1 MQPTDLIKSFH
12 SFSDSFEG
20 ETNIDNITRTIYA
33 TDASIY
39 REMPLAVTYPA
50 TVDDIK
56 KLIHFCNENK
66 IGIIPRAAGTS
77 LAGQVVGNG
86 IVADM
91 SRHFKKIIEINAGE
105 KWVKVQPGV
114 VPDELNKILKPYG
127 LLFGPETSTSNR
139 CNLGGMLGNNGC
151 GLHSLVYGSVRD
163 QVLEVKALLSDGS
176 EIVFRP
182 VDKEELNRKMNQ
194 KDAEGDIYRKLN
206 ELFSDN
212 ENKKSIAADYP
223 DSTIPRRNTG
233 YALDYVLDCELYT
246 PESSKQLNLSGLIAG
261 SEGTLVIVTEMKLG
275 LVPIPPPV
283 KALSC
288 VHLLRRN
295 EAFRANL
302 IALKYSPQA
311 VELMDDKIL
320 ALAEK
325 SPAQKKNRFFIEGS
339 PGALLIVEFC
349 AESAEE
355 IKATAKKMEDEMKDA
370 GLGYAFPLVWGNE
383 VPKVWNLRKAGLG
396 ILSNMKGDAK
406 PVSLIED
413 CAVDVRKLG
422 DFVKEIEEMLAGLGK
437 ESVYHAHIATG
448 ELHIRPIINIKN
460 PDEAG
465 LLRVIG
471 ENTAR
476 IVKKYHGSM
485 SGEHGDGRLRG
496 EFIPIIIGERN
507 YQLNKE
513 VKNIFDRGNIF
524 NPGKIVFTPP
534 MDTSLRYIPGRKTP
548 ELKTWY
554 DFSSSDG
561 VVRAAE
567 KCNGSGD
574 CRKSKIIGGTM
585 CPTFMAT
592 EDEKMS
598 TRARANILREAF
610 NKDGSDPWA
619 SNEVMD
625 LLDSCLACKG
635 CKSECPSEV
644 DMAKLKSEYLSHY
657 NDRHR
662 PGLRTRLIANL
673 PSIYRLFSPFSA
685 IFNFVASSVLT
696 SWVLK
701 QITGFAARRSIPT
714 ISRTTMRS
722 WLRKNLRNLNPANP
736 VKEVYL
742 FIDEFTNY
750 NDTEIGIAVV
760 KLLTSLNYKVLVID
774 HPESARTYI
783 SKGFLRRARKSIDR
797 NISIFAPLLDSQKP
811 LIGIEP
817 SAILG
822 FRDEFPEL
830 ASDSLKNA
838 ACTMS
843 QYVFLFEEF
852 IAMEFKAGR
861 ISSDFFTEK
870 TGDILVHVHCQQKAV
885 SQASV
890 SIAALSIPS
899 GYRVKEIPSGCC
911 GMAGAFGYEKEHFDL
926 AVKIGEMVLF
936 PEVRNAGNETIISA
950 PGTSCRHHI
959 KDGTGRKALHPAE
972 ILFNALKKT

>member
-1 MQPTDLIKSFH
+1 MQQTDVIKAFH

-50 TVDDIK
+50 TVDDVK
-56 KLIHFCNENK
+56 KLIHFCSENK

-91 SRHFKKIIEINAGE
+91 SRHFKKIVEINAGE
-105 KWVKVQPGV
+105 RWVKVQPGV
-114 VPDELNKILKPYG
+114 IPDELNKILKPYG

-176 EIVFRP
+176 EIVFMP
-182 VDKEELNRKMNQ
+182 VDKEELNRKMNL
-194 KDAEGDIYRKLN
+194 KNAEGDIYRKLN

-223 DSTIPRRNTG
+223 ESTIPRRNTG
-233 YALDYVLDCELYT
+233 YALDYILDCELYT
-246 PESSKQLNLSGLIAG
+246 SGSNKKLNLSGLIAG
-261 SEGTLVIVTEMKLG
+261 SEGTLVIVTEIKLSV
-275 LVPIPPPV
+275 VPLPPPV

-288 VHLLRRN
+288 VHLLKRN
-295 EAFRANL
+295 DAFSANL

-311 VELMDDKIL
+311 VELMDDRIL

-339 PGALLIVEFC
+339 PGALLFIEFC

-355 IKATAKKMEDEMKDA
+355 IKATAGKMENEMRAA
-370 GLGYAFPLVWGNE
+370 GLGYAFPLVWGND

-413 CAVDVRKLG
+413 CAVDVIKLG
-422 DFVKEIEEMLAGLGK
+422 HFVEDIEEMLAGLGK

-448 ELHIRPIINIKN
+448 ELHIRPILNIKN

-465 LLRVIG
+465 LLRIIG

-513 VKNIFDRGNIF
+513 VKNIFDPENIF
-524 NPGKIVFTPP
+524 NPGKIVYTPP

-548 ELKTWY
+548 ELETWY

-610 NKDGSDPWA
+610 NNDSSDPWA
-619 SNEVMD
+619 SKEVMD

-657 NDRHR
+657 NERHR

-685 IFNFVASSVLT
+685 IFNFVASTVLT
-696 SWVLK
+696 ASVIK
-701 QITGFAARRSIPT
+701 KITGFAAGRSIPT

-722 WLRKNLRNLNPANP
+722 WLRKNLKNLNPANP

-783 SKGFLRRARKSIDR
+783 SKGFLRKARKSIDH
-797 NISIFAPLLDSQKP
+797 NISIFAPLLGSQKP

-838 ACTMS
+838 AVTMS

-852 IAMEFKAGR
+852 ITMEFKAGR
-861 ISSDFFTEK
+861 IRSDLFTEK
-870 TGDILVHVHCQQKAV
+870 TGDVLVHVHCQQKAV
-885 SQASV
+885 SQAAV
-890 SIAALSIPS
+890 SIEALSIPS

-926 AVKIGEMVLF
+926 SVKIGEMILF
-936 PEVRNAGNETIISA
+936 PEVRNADNETIISA

-972 ILFNALKKT
+972 ILFNALKKA